1 MTFAIDMTNR
11 FIHFVS
17 PMKYFLSQADLR
29 QEAFDNWMLKE
40 FVPVYRRM
48 IDGLTPGVRCSPARA
63 RRKVE
68 EFTASTS
75 NMLFLADVPAELRM
89 WFMNLENAVKGKC
102 AMPHWEV
109 VDKADK
115 ALKDWANK

>member
-1 MTFAIDMTNR
+1 MTFAIDMTAKMFNI
-11 FIHFVS
+11 F
-17 PMKYFLSQADLR
+17 PPLKYFQKADLR
-29 QEAFDNWMLKE
+29 KEAFDNWMLKE

-48 IDGLTPGVRCSPARA
+48 MDGLTPGVRCSPARA

-89 WFMNLENAVKGKC
+89 WFMNLENAMKDQC
-102 AMPHWEV
+102 SIPPWEV
-109 VDKADK
+109 VEKADK